1 MRLCHN
7 SFIVHYGHGN
17 GRNSDIWKQTFSVT
31 SEKFREKWGFDMSY
45 YTYSR
50 KELIAM
56 ISEPKESRIRV
67 LEVGCGCGAT
77 LAHIAYEWPDAK
89 VSGIE
94 DPG

>member
-56 ISEPKESRIRV
+56 IFRAEREQNTRAGSGMRMR
-67 LEVGCGCGAT
+67 CNAC
-77 LAHIAYEWPDAK
+77 AYC
-89 VSGIE
+89 V
-94 DPG
+94 

>member
-17 GRNSDIWKQTFSVT
+17 GRNSYIWEQTFSVT

-56 ISEPKESRIRV
+56 ISSRKRA
-67 LEVGCGCGAT
+67 EYAC
-77 LAHIAYEWPDAK
+77 WKWDADA
-89 VSGIE
+89 VQRLRILRMSGRKRR
-94 DPG
+94 